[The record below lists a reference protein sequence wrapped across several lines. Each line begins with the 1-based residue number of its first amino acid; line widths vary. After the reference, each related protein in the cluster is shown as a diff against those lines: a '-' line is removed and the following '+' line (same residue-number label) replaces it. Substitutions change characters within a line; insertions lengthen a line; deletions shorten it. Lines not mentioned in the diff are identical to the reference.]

1 MRGRII
7 KGVKDFFDV
16 YVEEDNDYKEYKDK
30 IIACNS
36 RGVFRKDS
44 VRLKPLV
51 GDTVE
56 IDINFDNRDE
66 TETVGII
73 KKIDGRKNS
82 LQRPPVANID
92 ILFIVTS
99 VKSPSPSYFFIDKL
113 TVTAVENDI
122 IPVIIIN
129 KTDLAANEADELY
142 DIYSKTGFKTIKT
155 SAILS
160 ENEASGIRFAN
171 GFEEIKK
178 EMQNKICAF
187 AGASGVGKSSILNRL
202 FDELNLNTGSLSNKI
217 ERGKHTTRT
226 VELFKNNLGGYAA
239 DTPGFGALDFEN
251 DKNYNYIL
259 KENLVF
265 AFPDLLKYA
274 ENCKYTKC
282 THLKEEGCKI
292 IEAVQNGEIS
302 KSRHDSYIIIYDI
315 LKNQKIVKPK
325 DRAGK

>member
-16 YVEEDNDYKEYKDK
+16 YVEEDNEYKKYKDK

-44 VRLKPLV
+44 IKLKPLV
-51 GDTVE
+51 GDIVE
-56 IDINFDNRDE
+56 IDINFSHREKN
-66 TETVGII
+66 ETVGII
-73 KKIDGRKNS
+73 KKIADRKNF
-82 LQRPPVANID
+82 LQRPPVANLD

-113 TVTAVENDI
+113 TVTAVENEI
-122 IPVIIIN
+122 TPVIIIN
-129 KTDLAANEADELY
+129 KTDLTDDESVY
-142 DIYSKTGFKTIKT
+142 NIYSKAGFKTIKT
-155 SAILS
+155 SVILS
-160 ENEASGIRFAN
+160 ETL

-187 AGASGVGKSSILNRL
+187 AGISGVGKSSILNKL
-202 FDELNLNTGSLSNKI
+202 FGDLNLNTGSLSNKI
-217 ERGKHTTRT
+217 DRGKHTTRT

-251 DKNYNYIL
+251 DEKNNAIL
-259 KENLVF
+259 EENLIF
-265 AFPDLLKYA
+265 SFPDLSKYSS
-274 ENCKYTKC
+274 ENCRYTKC
-282 THLKEEGCKI
+282 AHIKEEGCKVL
-292 IEAVQNGEIS
+292 EALNNNEIT
-302 KSRHDSYIIIYDI
+302 KTRHESYVILFEI
-315 LKNQKIVKPK
+315 LKNQKIIKSK